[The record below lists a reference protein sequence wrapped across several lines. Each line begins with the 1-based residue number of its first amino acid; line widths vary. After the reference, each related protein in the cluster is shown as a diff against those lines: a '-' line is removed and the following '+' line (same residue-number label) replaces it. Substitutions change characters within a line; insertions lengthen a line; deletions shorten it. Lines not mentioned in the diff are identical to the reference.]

1 MITLIFVL
9 TFCIRLISL
18 KISIRN
24 EKQLL
29 AAGARQYGGKN
40 SALLATV
47 HIAYYLAALSE
58 SHIRGVTFDGI
69 SALGTAIVAF
79 ALLMLFHVI
88 RTLGDVWTVK
98 IYIHPQHRI
107 NRSWLFRHV
116 RHPNYFL
123 NIIPELI
130 GIGLLCH
137 AWTTMMIGLPMYFAV
152 LAIRIHQEQQAMRH
166 LW

>member
-18 KISIRN
+18 KISTLN
-24 EKQLL
+24 EKNLL
-29 AAGARQYGGKN
+29 AAGARQYGKKN
-40 SALLATV
+40 STLLAAV
-47 HIAYYLAALSE
+47 HIVYYFSALAE
-58 SHIRGVTFDGI
+58 SHIRGITFDGI

-79 ALLMLFHVI
+79 SLLVLFHVI
-88 RTLGDVWTVK
+88 RALGDVWTVK
-98 IYIHPQHRI
+98 IYIHPQHPI

-137 AWTTMMIGLPMYFAV
+137 AWTTMMIGLPVYFAV
-152 LAIRIHQEQQAMRH
+152 LAVRIHQEQRAMRH